1 MPDSRRGWT
10 DDDIAR
16 LKSLAGK
23 IPAQDVA
30 AQLGRSLGAT
40 AVEASKLKL
49 SLRFNRRE
57 QRPGIDEP
65 AAPTNP

>member
-30 AQLGRSLGAT
+30 AQLGRRLGAT

-49 SLRFNRRE
+49 SLRINRRE

>member
-16 LKSLAGK
+16 LKSLAGTT
-23 IPAQDVA
+23 PAQDVA

-49 SLRFNRRE
+49 SLRFSRRE

>member
-16 LKSLAGK
+16 LKSLAGTT
-23 IPAQDVA
+23 PAQDVA

-49 SLRFNRRE
+49 SLRINRRE